1 MNDNTKQVLKWLG
14 ASEGGYVNH
23 PDDPGGPTNMGV
35 TQRTYNAW
43 RRAQGQDGH
52 KSVRHITREEA
63 DNIFVYQYFR
73 PIWFDKLPA
82 GLDYAMA
89 DFSVNSGPKRAV
101 KFLQRIVGTKVD
113 GVMGLHTLAAVNG
126 RKPQD
131 LIVAL
136 CNNRLRWMKT
146 LRTWRTFG
154 RGWEA
159 RVMGRTKGVQA
170 KDIGVIDRAS
180 RMASGASKIPA
191 PKPAPHRAKPTSRA
205 PAWVRWLARLKR

>member
-43 RRAQGQDGH
+43 RRSTGHSGH
-52 KSVRHITREEA
+52 KSVKHITRDEA

-73 PIWFDKLPA
+73 PIWFDKLPS

-101 KFLQRIVGTKVD
+101 KFLQRILKVKVD
-113 GVMGLHTLAAVNG
+113 GIMGLHTLAAINDHKV
-126 RKPQD
+126 D
-131 LIVAL
+131 ELIVTL
-136 CNNRLRWMKT
+136 CDNRLRWMKT
-146 LRTWRTFG
+146 LSTWRIFKG
-154 RGWEA
+154 GWEP
-159 RVMGRTKGVQA
+159 RVMGKLKGVQA
-170 KDIGVIDRAS
+170 NDIGVIDRAYMLS
-180 RMASGASKIPA
+180 RGAESIPA
-191 PKPAPHRAKPTSRA
+191 PKPAPHRAKPTKRT
-205 PAWVRWLARLKR
+205 PLWVKWLARLKR